1 MRNLKFGAA
10 VAALFAASL
19 MAAPA
24 GAETTVLS
32 NATVID
38 GTGKPAMP
46 GSAIVM
52 TDGKISW
59 VGPMAQL
66 KAPKGAN
73 TVDLSGKYVMPGIID
88 GHVHVGMMRDVT
100 QDVKFYDRANVEA
113 DLKTYAAY
121 GVTTVVV
128 AGTDK
133 DVIFDIRKELRAGRP
148 SMARVYTSG
157 QGLVYKGGYGGLFG
171 LNVPVGTPEEARKA
185 VDEQAAKGVDLIKL
199 WVDDERG
206 MIPAK
211 MPYDVTKAAIE
222 QAHKH
227 KLKAWAHV
235 YYLDDAKELTRQG
248 VDGFAHIV
256 RDKMVDK
263 ELTDLMKAKGTW
275 QFASTL
281 SREIVYSMAVMPWIN
296 DSFFTRG
303 VTPGTMTA
311 LRSPEREK
319 NVMLGYIR
327 VPGLPYEKRL
337 FGDMGRTVVQ
347 AMDNYTELLKAGVQ
361 TGMGTDSGPNGRF
374 PGFNAHEELQMEV
387 MAGRTPLDAIKSA
400 TSDNARFLGDKTV
413 GSIEAGKWADLLVL
427 DNDPLADIRNTKSIS
442 AVYIAGNSVPT
453 IWQTCRGRSP
463 SECTGGW
470 KDRSTT
476 PY

>member
-1 MRNLKFGAA
+1 MRKLKFGAA
-10 VAALFAASL
+10 AVALFA
-19 MAAPA
+19 MTAAPA
-24 GAETTVLS
+24 LAETTVL
-32 NATVID
+32 NNVTVID
-38 GTGKPAMP
+38 GTGKPAAP

-59 VGPMAQL
+59 VGPVAQL
-66 KAPKGAN
+66 KAPKGAT
-73 TVDLSGKYVMPGIID
+73 TVDLTGKYVMPGIID
-88 GHVHVGMMRDVT
+88 GHVHVGMMKDVA

-113 DLKTYAAY
+113 DLKIYAAY

-133 DVIFDIRKELRAGRP
+133 DVIFDVRKDLRAGRP

-157 QGLVYKGGYGGLFG
+157 QGLVFKGGYGGLFG
-171 LNVPVGTPEEARKA
+171 LNTPISTPEEARKA
-185 VDEQAAKGVDLIKL
+185 VRAEAAKGVDLIKM
-199 WVDDERG
+199 WVDDERE
-206 MIPAK
+206 MIPVK
-211 MPYDVTKAAIE
+211 MPYDITKAAIDE
-222 QAHKH
+222 AHKH
-227 KLKAWAHV
+227 KIKVWAHV

-256 RDKMVDK
+256 RDKAVDK
-263 ELTDLMKAKGTW
+263 ELLDLMKAKGTW
-275 QFASTL
+275 QAASTL
-281 SREIVYSMAVMPWIN
+281 SREIVYSMAIMPWIN
-296 DSFFTRG
+296 DPFFTRG

-319 NVMLGYIR
+319 AVMLGAIR

-337 FGDMGRTVVQ
+337 FADMGRTVVQ
-347 AMDNYTELLKAGVQ
+347 AMDNYTLMVNAGVK

-400 TSDNARFLGDKTV
+400 TSDNAAWLGDKTV

-427 DNDPLADIRNTKSIS
+427 DDDPLADIRNTKSIS
-442 AVYIAGNSVPT
+442 AVYVAGNSVPT
-453 IWQTCRGRSP
+453 IWQTCRDRP
-463 SECTGGW
+463 SNACTGTW
-470 KDRSTT
+470 KDRSPT

>member
-1 MRNLKFGAA
+1 MRNVKFGVAT
-10 VAALFAASL
+10 AALLAATL
-19 MAAPA
+19 TAAPA

-88 GHVHVGMMRDVT
+88 GHVHVGMMKDVA
-100 QDVKFYDRANVEA
+100 QDVKFYDRANVES
-113 DLKTYAAY
+113 DLKVYAAY

-133 DVIFDIRKELRAGRP
+133 NVIIDIRNDLRKTRP

-157 QGLVYKGGYGGLFG
+157 QGLVQKGGYGGLYG
-171 LNVPVGTPEEARKA
+171 LNVPISTPEEARKA
-185 VDEQAAKGVDLIKL
+185 VAAEAAKGVDLIKL
-199 WVDDERG
+199 WVDDERE
-206 MIPAK
+206 MIPVK
-211 MPYDVTKAAIE
+211 MPYTVTKAAIDE
-222 QAHKH
+222 AHKH
-227 KLKAWAHV
+227 KLKVWAHV
-235 YYLDDAKELTRQG
+235 YYLDDAKELARQG

-256 RDKMVDK
+256 RDKAVDK
-263 ELTDLMKAKGTW
+263 ELIDLMKAKGTW
-275 QFASTL
+275 QASSTL

-296 DSFFTRG
+296 DPFFTRG
-303 VTPGTMTA
+303 VTPGTLTA

-319 NVMLGYIR
+319 NVMLGYLR
-327 VPGLPYEKRL
+327 VPGLPYEKKL
-337 FGDMGRTVVQ
+337 FYDMGRTVVQ
-347 AMDNYTELLKAGVQ
+347 AMDNYTALVQAGVK

-400 TSDNARFLGDKTV
+400 TSDNAAWLGDKTV

-427 DNDPLADIRNTKSIS
+427 DADPLADIRNTKSIS
-442 AVYIAGNSVPT
+442 AVYVAGNSVPT
-453 IWQTCRGRSP
+453 IWQTCRDRP
-463 SECTGGW
+463 SNACTGGW
-470 KDRSTT
+470 KDRSPT

>member
-1 MRNLKFGAA
+1 MRNLEFTA
-10 VAALFAASL
+10 AALLAAAL

-24 GAETTVLS
+24 VAETTVLS

-38 GTGKPAMP
+38 GTGKPAAP

-52 TDGKISW
+52 TDGKIAW

-66 KAPKGAN
+66 AAPKGSK
-73 TVDLSGKYVMPGIID
+73 TVNLKGKFVMPGLID
-88 GHVHVGMMRDVT
+88 GHVHVGMMKDVT

-121 GVTTVVV
+121 GVTSVVV

-133 DVIFDIRKELRAGRP
+133 DVIFDIRKDLRAGRP

-157 QGLVYKGGYGGLFG
+157 QGLVFKGGYGGLFG
-171 LNVPVGTPEEARKA
+171 LNVPVGTPDEARKA
-185 VDEQAAKGVDLIKL
+185 VAEQAAKGVDLIKL
-199 WVDDERG
+199 WIDDERG
-206 MIPAK
+206 MIPVK
-211 MPYDVTKAAIE
+211 MPYAVTKAAIDE
-222 QAHKH
+222 AHKH
-227 KLKAWAHV
+227 KLKVWAHV

-248 VDGFAHIV
+248 VDAFAHIV
-256 RDKMVDK
+256 RDKLVDQ
-263 ELTDLMKAKGTW
+263 ELIDLMKTKGTW

-281 SREIVYSMAVMPWIN
+281 SREIVYSMPVMPWIQ
-296 DSFFTRG
+296 DPFFTRG
-303 VTPGTMTA
+303 VTPGTLAA

-347 AMDNYTELLKAGVQ
+347 AMDNYTALVKAGVQ

-374 PGFNAHEELQMEV
+374 PGFNAHEELSMEV
-387 MAGRTPLDAIKSA
+387 MAGRTPLEAIKSA
-400 TSDNARFLGDKTV
+400 TSVNARWLGDTTV

-427 DNDPLADIRNTKSIS
+427 DDDPLADIRNTKSIS

-453 IWQTCRGRSP
+453 IWQTCRERP
-463 SECTGGW
+463 STACTGGW
-470 KDRSTT
+470 KDRGTT

>member
-1 MRNLKFGAA
+1 MRNVKFGVAT
-10 VAALFAASL
+10 AALLAATL
-19 MAAPA
+19 TAAPA

-88 GHVHVGMMRDVT
+88 GHVHVGMMKDVA
-100 QDVKFYDRANVEA
+100 QDVKFYDRANVES
-113 DLKTYAAY
+113 DLKVYAAY

-133 DVIFDIRKELRAGRP
+133 DVIIDIRNDLRKTRP

-157 QGLVYKGGYGGLFG
+157 QGLVQKGGYGGLYG
-171 LNVPVGTPEEARKA
+171 LNVPISTPEEARKA
-185 VDEQAAKGVDLIKL
+185 VAAEAAKGVDLIKL
-199 WVDDERG
+199 WVDDERE
-206 MIPAK
+206 MIPVK
-211 MPYDVTKAAIE
+211 MPYTVTKAAIDE
-222 QAHKH
+222 AHKH
-227 KLKAWAHV
+227 KLKGWAHV
-235 YYLDDAKELTRQG
+235 YYLDDAKELARQG

-256 RDKMVDK
+256 RDKAVDK
-263 ELTDLMKAKGTW
+263 ELIDLMKAKGTW
-275 QFASTL
+275 QASSTL

-296 DSFFTRG
+296 DPFFTRG
-303 VTPGTMTA
+303 VTPGTLTA

-319 NVMLGYIR
+319 NVMLGYLR
-327 VPGLPYEKRL
+327 VPGLPYEKKL
-337 FGDMGRTVVQ
+337 FYDMGRTVVQ
-347 AMDNYTELLKAGVQ
+347 AMDNYTALVQAGVK

-374 PGFNAHEELQMEV
+374 PGFNAHKELQMEV

-400 TSDNARFLGDKTV
+400 TSDNAAWLGDKTV

-427 DNDPLADIRNTKSIS
+427 DADPLADIRNTKSIS
-442 AVYIAGNSVPT
+442 AVYVAGNSVPT
-453 IWQTCRGRSP
+453 IWQTCRDRP
-463 SECTGGW
+463 SNACTGGW
-470 KDRSTT
+470 KDRSPT